1 MIFEI
6 ATLLQDILDHAA
18 QFTEVPALDQERAM
32 QIAASQ
38 QMSHAAASR
47 NPKQEVADLGDQGRY
62 ADTDGAQA
70 LAVMVE
76 QAKLRAEMRKGRSLE
91 KQHEKNVEDWR
102 LRFDRAMV
110 TRVSKGSMYEFDTV
124 HNRINCTSSRSSPFL
139 S

>member
-6 ATLLQDILDHAA
+6 ATLLQEILDHAA
-18 QFTEVPALDQERAM
+18 HSAEAPALDQERAM
-32 QIAASQ
+32 QIAAAQ
-38 QMSHAAASR
+38 QKSHAAASR
-47 NPKQEVADLGDQGRY
+47 SPEQEVADLGDQGGN
-62 ADTDGAQA
+62 ADTDEAQA

-110 TRVSKGSMYEFDTV
+110 TRGLKGSMYEFDTV
-124 HNRINCTSSRSSPFL
+124 HNPITCTSSRSSPFL